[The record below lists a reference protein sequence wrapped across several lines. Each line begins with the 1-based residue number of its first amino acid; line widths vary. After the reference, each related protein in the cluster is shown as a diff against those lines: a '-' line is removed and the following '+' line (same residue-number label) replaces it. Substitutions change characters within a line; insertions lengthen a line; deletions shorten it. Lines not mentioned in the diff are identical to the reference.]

1 MENFSEI
8 KKFVRDLNLNLI
20 TINHKIQINSKKR
33 HNDKISWF
41 MPSRNLISY
50 IIKVGGVLSGSRAL
64 RCYKIN
70 GNYILDRRT
79 KDWDFIVDQDM
90 AFKICEKFNIDM
102 IPTFDKVISVKNQRA
117 WRHPAYSD
125 SYRVGP
131 VDVQILVKDELPE
144 YKVSGNIRFASI
156 PYIINEK
163 CKLIEEIS
171 QSIENHN
178 HSSISEERK
187 ELSKHMDDMTRVIIK
202 FNS

>member
-90 AFKICEKFNIDM
+90 AFKICEKFN
-102 IPTFDKVISVKNQRA
+102 N
-117 WRHPAYSD
+117 
-125 SYRVGP
+125 
-131 VDVQILVKDELPE
+131 
-144 YKVSGNIRFASI
+144 
-156 PYIINEK
+156 
-163 CKLIEEIS
+163 
-171 QSIENHN
+171 
-178 HSSISEERK
+178 
-187 ELSKHMDDMTRVIIK
+187 
-202 FNS
+202 